1 MTKTTITLTSAA
13 MGIAFGFAMFHYI
26 YPWIGGPE
34 EYRAVASAVAG
45 FLIYVASHDEGMKQ
59 EAQKRIVDK
68 L

>member
-1 MTKTTITLTSAA
+1 MTKTTITLTSAVA
-13 MGIAFGFAMFHYI
+13 GIAFGFAMFHYI

-34 EYRAVASAVAG
+34 EYRAVVSAVAG
-45 FLIYVASHDEGMKQ
+45 FLVYFASHDEGMKQ